1 MAFETHQEHEVV
13 DLALE
18 NVEASAAVAVT
29 VVGVAVE
36 KAVMEVEAVEV
47 AVKKEEEM

>member
-1 MAFETHQEHEVV
+1 MAFETHREHEVV

-36 KAVMEVEAVEV
+36 KAVVEVEAVEV
-47 AVKKEEEM
+47 SVKKEEET